1 MLSVHVTLV
10 GGGGFGVGFFVL
22 AATAVAATTSSTA
35 AEIAVNT
42 IEIRFTDV
50 S

>member
-1 MLSVHVTLV
+1 MLSVHATLV
-10 GGGGFGVGFFVL
+10 GAGGFGVGFFVL
-22 AATAVAATTSSTA
+22 AATGEATRMTRP
-35 AEIAVNT
+35 AEIALTT